1 MRISEQDNV
10 IVKHL
15 SLVLLLAL
23 SGCTTSELETT
34 EAPVLVDTTAATIGL
49 IDWSDADSGR
59 LDGVR
64 FRLRDVDAPETGG
77 VGAAI
82 GGAKCERER
91 ELGFLAKEFIVALT
105 SSAAIIVTEDYGPDR
120 FDRSVV
126 DLSADGVDV
135 ASAGLE
141 AGYLRAWPHDVD
153 GNSLS
158 AKPDWCM

>member
-1 MRISEQDNV
+1 
-10 IVKHL
+10 
-15 SLVLLLAL
+15 
-23 SGCTTSELETT
+23 
-34 EAPVLVDTTAATIGL
+34 
-49 IDWSDADSGR
+49 
-59 LDGVR
+59 VR

-91 ELGFLAKEFIVALT
+91 ELGFFAKEFIVALT

-141 AGYLRAWPHDVD
+141 AGYLRAWPHDAN

-158 AKPDWCM
+158 EKPDWCL